1 MRAAYQQALPD
12 GSVRC
17 QLCPHRCTLREGSAG
32 LCGVRRVEGGHLI
45 TTVYGRVDALHLDPI
60 EKKPLFHV
68 RPGSTALSLATVGCN
83 LRCSFCQNHEL
94 SQAGEPAAGASR
106 EGRPMS
112 PSEVVQRALEAGA
125 GAIAYTYSEPTVFYE
140 YARAIS
146 DEAAAAGLLN
156 VAVTNGYIARAPLE
170 AWLPTLH
177 AANVDVKFADDAG
190 YRRHTGGTL
199 GPVLATLEALWGAG
213 RWAEATTLLIPGL
226 NDSDADLSAIAGR
239 LVAISPDLPWHV
251 SRFHPTYR
259 LTDRPATPAATL
271 VRALDLGRAAGLR
284 YVYPGNLFGRG
295 GEDTHCPSCD
305 SVVIGRSGYSVTTRA
320 LEGGCCAACGATIAG
335 VF

>member
-1 MRAAYQQALPD
+1 MRAAFQEARPD

-32 LCGVRRVEGGHLI
+32 LCSVRRVEGGELV
-45 TTVYGRVDALHLDPI
+45 TSVYGRVDALHLDPI

-94 SQAGEPAAGASR
+94 SQAGGLATRAAATGQ
-106 EGRPMS
+106 PMQ
-112 PSEVVQRALEAGA
+112 PSEVVRRALEAGA
-125 GAIAYTYSEPTVFYE
+125 AAIAYTYSEPTVFYE

-146 DEAAAAGLLN
+146 DEAVAAGLLN
-156 VAVTNGYIARAPLE
+156 VAVTNGYIARVPLE

-199 GPVLATLEALWGAG
+199 APVLATLEALWGAG
-213 RWAEATTLLIPGL
+213 RWAEATTLIIPGL
-226 NDSDADLSAIAGR
+226 NDSDADLSAIAAR

-259 LTDRPATPAATL
+259 LTDRPSTPNVTL
-271 VRALDLGRAAGLR
+271 LRALEIGRAAGLR
-284 YVYPGNLFGRG
+284 YVYPGNLFGQPG
-295 GEDTHCPSCD
+295 VDTHCPSCGA
-305 SVVIGRSGYSVTTRA
+305 VVIGRSGYAVTTRA
-320 LEGGCCAACGATIAG
+320 LEGANCAACGARIAG
-335 VF
+335 LF